1 LENLLT
7 KRRTTQNAEHNR
19 QRTNRN
25 VASDL
30 GDISKKTGYNLGYF
44 ESPEIGSFNL
54 KVKLQPRTSGQR
66 PLLSSLRSTAPITM
80 VVGPP
85 GAGKTFMTMGVAL
98 ERLSEGAV
106 DRIVITRP
114 AVESDENLG
123 FIPGGVDSKMLPY
136 VMPIIECCV
145 ELVGGRTTKMLFES
159 GAISI
164 RPFAFM
170 RGSTFT
176 RTFVFADEMSNSTV
190 DQMKCL
196 LTRFGPDS
204 KLVIAGDPYQSD
216 LKRTLPQGQINGLSD
231 LINRIDHGKCA
242 AIERVDLTSRDIVR
256 HPLIA
261 QVLSL
266 YGDQR

>member
-1 LENLLT
+1 LT
-7 KRRTTQNAEHNR
+7 KRRSVHNHTEPR
-19 QRTNRN
+19 APTKSLK
-25 VASDL
+25 SDL

-44 ESPEIGSFNL
+44 EAPEIGSFTINQ
-54 KVKLQPRTSGQR
+54 KLAPRTAGQK
-66 PLLSSLRSTAPITM
+66 PLLAALRSKSPITM

-85 GAGKTFMTMGVAL
+85 GAGKTFMAIGAGL
-98 ERLSEGAV
+98 ERLAAGLV
-106 DRIVITRP
+106 DKIVITRP

-123 FIPGGVDSKMLPY
+123 FIPGGIDSKMLPY
-136 VMPIIECCV
+136 VLPIIECCV
-145 ELVGGRTTKMLFES
+145 ELIGGRSTRMLFES

-196 LTRFGPDS
+196 LTRFGLDS
-204 KLVIAGDPYQSD
+204 KLVIAGDPMQSD
-216 LKRTLPQGQINGLSD
+216 LKKSLPAGQVNGLQD
-231 LINRIDHGKCA
+231 LISRTDRGRCE
-242 AIERVDLTSRDIVR
+242 AIERVNLSKRDIVR

-266 YGDQR
+266 YGDER